1 MAKDKAADTSDDD
14 AKKAAA
20 AKKKK
25 MMIIAG
31 VALVALGGVYKFVLA
46 KPKAASAA
54 KPAPVPGAVLALDPV
69 NINLADGHYLKLGMT
84 LQETKDAGTEVADGG
99 KALDTAISLFTGQ
112 SVSVISD
119 AKDLAKLKKQLV
131 DGVAKRYDDKVMDI
145 YFTSFVYQ

>member
-1 MAKDKAADTSDDD
+1 MAKDKAADGTGDD
-14 AKKAAA
+14 AAKAAA

-25 MMIIAG
+25 MMIIAL
-31 VALVALGGVYKFVLA
+31 VALVAIGGVYKFVLA

-84 LQETKDAGTEVADGG
+84 LQATKDAGAEVADGS
-99 KALDTAISLFTGQ
+99 KALDTAIGLLSGQ
-112 SVSVISD
+112 SVAVVAND
-119 AKDLAKLKKQLV
+119 KDVVKLKKELV
-131 DGVAKRYDDKVMDI
+131 TAVGKRYDEKVMDI